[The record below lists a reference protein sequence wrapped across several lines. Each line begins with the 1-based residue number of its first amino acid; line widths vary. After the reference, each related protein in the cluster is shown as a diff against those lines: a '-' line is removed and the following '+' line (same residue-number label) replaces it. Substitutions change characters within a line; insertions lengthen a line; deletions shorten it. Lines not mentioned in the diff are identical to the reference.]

1 MARILLLGLD
11 VALADDLSR
20 VLRQLGHTIRTA
32 GTCAVACDF
41 AESDLIFAGSDDFRE
56 AITFNPQRPV
66 IVTSRLPEMK
76 SWISALEAGAADY
89 CGAPFEVTQVRW
101 VLNTAL
107 AA

>member
-1 MARILLLGLD
+1 MAKILLVGLEY
-11 VALADDLSR
+11 AMADELSR
-20 VLRQLGHTIRTA
+20 ILRQLGHSVR
-32 GTCAVACDF
+32 VAPHSEAAID
-41 AESDLIFAGSDDFRE
+41 AADADLIFAGSDDFRE
-56 AITFNPQRPV
+56 ALTRYPLRPV

-89 CGAPFEVTQVRW
+89 CGAPFEATQVRW

>member
-11 VALADDLSR
+11 MTLADDLSR
-20 VLRQLGHTIRTA
+20 VLRQLGHTVKTA
-32 GTCAVACDF
+32 GLHDTPSGVTD
-41 AESDLIFAGSDDFRE
+41 SDLIFAGSDDFRE
-56 AITFNPQRPV
+56 ALIHYPSRPV

-76 SWISALEAGAADY
+76 SWISALEVGAADY
-89 CGAPFEVTQVRW
+89 CGAPFEATQVRW

>member
-11 VALADDLSR
+11 LPLAEDLSR
-20 VLRQLGHTIRTA
+20 VLRQLGHSVMLAATKEAALNASDT
-32 GTCAVACDF
+32 
-41 AESDLIFAGSDDFRE
+41 DLIFAGSDDFRE
-56 AITFNPQRPV
+56 ALTFHPSRPV

-89 CGAPFEVTQVRW
+89 CGAPFEPTQVRW
-101 VLNTAL
+101 VLNAAL

>member
-11 VALADDLSR
+11 TPLAEDLSR
-20 VLRQLGHTIRTA
+20 VLRQLGHSVTLAATKEA
-32 GTCAVACDF
+32 AMNASDN
-41 AESDLIFAGSDDFRE
+41 DLIFAGSDDFRE
-56 AITFNPQRPV
+56 ALTFHPSRPV

-89 CGAPFEVTQVRW
+89 CGAPFEPTQVRW
-101 VLNTAL
+101 VLNAAL